1 MDFNLKIYK
10 YSKIKYYF
18 KTIKI
23 FFFFQGTSLNNTNW
37 IKIEQSLFIHKL
49 KYFRILNKLMI
60 NTLIN
65 SIFINVIT
73 LINGPILILNNKS
86 NNINLTFKELKNI
99 SPLIRFLGLRLNNK
113 IYSKNQIKNLKKISY
128 IENFQVLHNS
138 IKTFTKT
145 PYYTIKNKKTLSISK

>member
-1 MDFNLKIYK
+1 
-10 YSKIKYYF
+10 
-18 KTIKI
+18 
-23 FFFFQGTSLNNTNW
+23 
-37 IKIEQSLFIHKL
+37 
-49 KYFRILNKLMI
+49 MI

-86 NNINLTFKELKNI
+86 NNANLTFKELKNI

-128 IENFQVLHNS
+128 LENFQVLHNS

-145 PYYTIKNKKTLSISK
+145 PYYAIKNKKTLSISK